1 MTHTFLHFFLNIIIF
16 GCNLGLIVYVLIIIT
31 FNFSHFDILATQIN
45 NWYLN
50 PLSEIIASPTNL
62 IPVNYNSL
70 LNYTFPGIEA
80 GCDCLSIPRTSNDL
94 SDYTWEGQL
103 NRGICSPSQ
112 LLAGCFSVNPVQ
124 KITVNEIEKEFGIFY
139 KRNKDNNYYKWYHKN
154 VFKNCESVHLVSCGI
169 IDTVGNHLCLEKK
182 ENCPSIR
189 NDYNY
194 NLQNFTKIE
203 NLLLLIIS
211 NPLLFID
218 FKSFT
223 TKEIC
228 VNPAES
234 QTSGNNM
241 TYILFPSSNYFD
253 ENGKEKGCTTSV
265 YENITTDSRYSSIF
279 SVNIESI
286 LSKENINIFKKLPIF
301 PYKNFVNS
309 EINLFF
315 RGYVGW
321 DKKCEKYFTQL
332 EDFPVIQY
340 HIRAYFT
347 IFLVNGLIVLPYY
360 LLFIMIVT
368 QIDFSN
374 FRLHFLLSI
383 SYTILLFLF
392 FLMVRY
398 EYLGIIR
405 TENIIDSIATKICG
419 DHITNRLFLNLLE
432 DIRVLEKDIF
442 ITLYWIIMMLFASIL
457 KIVLVITK
465 TNKRLLMLTLM
476 SSNNPSINT
485 DLITPV
491 ELELIN
497 I

>member
-31 FNFSHFDILATQIN
+31 FNFSHFDILANQIN

-50 PLSEIIASPTNL
+50 PLSEIIASPTDL

-70 LNYTFPGIEA
+70 LNYTFPGTEA
-80 GCDCLSIPRTSNDL
+80 GCDCLSVPTTSKEP

-103 NRGICSPSQ
+103 NKGVCSSSQ
-112 LLAGCFSVNPVQ
+112 LIAGCFSVNPIQ

-139 KRNKDNNYYKWYHKN
+139 KRNKKENYYKWYHRN
-154 VFKNCESVHLVSCGI
+154 VFKNCESVGMVSCGV
-169 IDTVGNHLCLEKK
+169 IDTVGNHLCFDQK
-182 ENCPSIR
+182 ENCPIIK

-194 NLQNFTKIE
+194 NVQNFTKIQT
-203 NLLLLIIS
+203 LLFLIIS
-211 NPLLFID
+211 NPLLFVD
-218 FKSFT
+218 FESFT
-223 TKEIC
+223 TNEIC

-234 QTSGNNM
+234 QTFGNNM
-241 TYILFPSSNYFD
+241 TYMLFPSSNYFD
-253 ENGKEKGCTTSV
+253 ENGKEKGCTTSI
-265 YENITTDSRYSSIF
+265 YENITTDSRYTSIF
-279 SVNIESI
+279 SVKIESV
-286 LSKENINIFKKLPIF
+286 LSKEKNNIFKKLPAF

-309 EINLFF
+309 DINLFF
-315 RGYVGW
+315 RGYIGW
-321 DKKCEKYFTQL
+321 DKKCEKYITHL
-332 EDFPVIQY
+332 EDFPFIQY

-347 IFLVNGLIVLPYY
+347 VFLVNGLIILPYY

-383 SYTILLFLF
+383 SYTTLLFLF

-398 EYLGIIR
+398 EYQGVIKAG
-405 TENIIDSIATKICG
+405 NIIGSITTKLCG

-432 DIRVLEKDIF
+432 DIRLLENDIF
-442 ITLYWIIMMLFASIL
+442 ITLFWIIMMFFASIL

-485 DLITPV
+485 YLITPV